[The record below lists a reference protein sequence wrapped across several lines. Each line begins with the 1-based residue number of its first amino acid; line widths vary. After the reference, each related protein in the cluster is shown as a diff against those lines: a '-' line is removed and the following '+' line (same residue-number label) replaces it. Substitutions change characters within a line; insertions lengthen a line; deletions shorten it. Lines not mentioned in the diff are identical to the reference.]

1 MKRARFTEEQIIGI
15 LRENEAGA
23 KAGELARKHGVSE
36 GTIYA
41 WKAKFGGMSVSD
53 AQRLRA
59 LEDENGKLKRLLAD
73 AMLDKAALNDLLFK
87 KVVGPAAMRHAVAQ
101 LKAAFGV
108 SERRA
113 CSIIKADRKSV
124 RYRSCRQP
132 DTALRERLRA
142 LAVERR
148 RFGYR
153 RLFVLLRREG
163 EPSGK
168 NRIYRLYREEGLTVR
183 KRRSRR
189 RAIGTRAPILV
200 EARPNARWSLD
211 FVHDQFATG
220 RRFRILNVVDDVT
233 RECLAAI
240 PDTSISGRRVAR
252 ELTALIARRGSPA
265 MIVSDNGT
273 EFTSTAILAWA
284 QDHGVDWH
292 YIAPGK
298 PTQNGFVESFNGRMR
313 DELLNES
320 LFFGL
325 DHARQKVAAW
335 ALDYNTCRPHS
346 SIGYLTP
353 EAFAASLTATGR
365 PAAQYESC
373 AARPVAHPTLRGVT
387 NPRTL
392 IAAG

>member
-1 MKRARFTEEQIIGI
+1 
-15 LRENEAGA
+15 
-23 KAGELARKHGVSE
+23 
-36 GTIYA
+36 
-41 WKAKFGGMSVSD
+41 
-53 AQRLRA
+53 
-59 LEDENGKLKRLLAD
+59 
-73 AMLDKAALNDLLFK
+73 
-87 KVVGPAAMRHAVAQ
+87 MRQAVAHV
-101 LKAAFGV
+101 KATFGV

-124 RYRSCRQP
+124 RYRSCRPP

-183 KRRSRR
+183 KRRCRR

-252 ELTALIARRGSPA
+252 ELTALISRRGRPA

-284 QDHGVDWH
+284 QDHGRRLALHRAGQADPERVCGILQRAD
-292 YIAPGK
+292 ARRTVERK
-298 PTQNGFVESFNGRMR
+298 PV
-313 DELLNES
+313 
-320 LFFGL
+320 
-325 DHARQKVAAW
+325 
-335 ALDYNTCRPHS
+335 
-346 SIGYLTP
+346 
-353 EAFAASLTATGR
+353 
-365 PAAQYESC
+365 
-373 AARPVAHPTLRGVT
+373 LR
-387 NPRTL
+387 PRTTR
-392 IAAG
+392 ARRSPPGRWTTTPAGRTHRSATSPRRLLPPV

>member
-1 MKRARFTEEQIIGI
+1 M
-15 LRENEAGA
+15 
-23 KAGELARKHGVSE
+23 
-36 GTIYA
+36 
-41 WKAKFGGMSVSD
+41 
-53 AQRLRA
+53 
-59 LEDENGKLKRLLAD
+59 
-73 AMLDKAALNDLLFK
+73 
-87 KVVGPAAMRHAVAQ
+87 
-101 LKAAFGV
+101 
-108 SERRA
+108 
-113 CSIIKADRKSV
+113 
-124 RYRSCRQP
+124 
-132 DTALRERLRA
+132 
-142 LAVERR
+142 
-148 RFGYR
+148 
-153 RLFVLLRREG
+153 LLRREG

-183 KRRSRR
+183 KRRCRR

-252 ELTALIARRGSPA
+252 ELTALISRRGRPA

-325 DHARQKVAAW
+325 DHARQKVRRLGAGLQHPPAA
-335 ALDYNTCRPHS
+335 LIDRLPH
-346 SIGYLTP
+346 P

-365 PAAQYESC
+365 PAAQDESC
-373 AARPVAHPTLRGVT
+373 AVRPVAHPTLRGVT

-392 IAAG
+392 VAAG